1 MNSANAPQQL
11 PLGVSLRD
19 DARFENFQVGE
30 NGLVC
35 EIVKQAARGE
45 GDQFVFLWG
54 GSGFGCSHLLQ
65 AACHASDEFNRQ
77 AVYLP
82 LNDLDRFTPSIL
94 EGLEYLDLV
103 CLDNIEYIAGHADWE
118 EAVFHFFNRIRQ
130 EDNKLVVGANAAPR
144 HLNIQLPDL
153 QSRLTWGMAFNL
165 VELDDEDKI
174 RAIQLR
180 AKTRGFELPDEVAKY
195 LVHHSGRS
203 MSQLCDKLEY
213 LDKASLMAKRKV
225 TIPFIKSEMGW

>member
-19 DARFENFQVGE
+19 DARFENFQVGQ

-35 EIVKQAARGE
+35 EVVKQISEGA
-45 GDQFVFLWG
+45 GDQFIFLWG
-54 GSGFGCSHLLQ
+54 SSGSGCSHLLQ
-65 AACHASDEFNRQ
+65 AACHLSDETGRQ

-82 LNDLDRFTPSIL
+82 FNDVDRFTPSIL
-94 EGLEYLDLV
+94 EGLEHMDLV
-103 CLDNIEYIAGHADWE
+103 CLDNVENIAGNSEWE

-130 EDNKLVVGANAAPR
+130 ENNKLIVAANAAPR
-144 HLNIQLPDL
+144 QLNIRLPDL
-153 QSRLTWGMAFNL
+153 QSRFTWGMVFNL

-180 AKTRGFELPDEVAKY
+180 AKSRGFELPDEVARY

-203 MSQLCDKLEY
+203 MTQLCDKLEY
-213 LDKASLMAKRKV
+213 LDRASLMAKRKV
-225 TIPFIKSEMGW
+225 TIPFIKGEMGW